1 MEPVETRRAAEPRY
15 GIAAYGLRDL
25 THWGPIWA
33 GVIGSFAVLIL
44 LTLLGLG
51 IGLATIDPAA
61 VIGIGEPAFIWG
73 AIILL
78 LSYFVGGWIAGRTS
92 SYRGTTT
99 SAFFLGSLV
108 WALSV
113 VLLVLA
119 TTLGFAG
126 VLGAVVAPFNLVLA
140 PGVTP
145 AQAIAA
151 AATTA
156 IWSFLV
162 LLIAWAVA
170 FGGAYV
176 GTKSMISE
184 EEYGQFGERR
194 YR

>member
-1 MEPVETRRAAEPRY
+1 MEPVETRGAMEPEY
-15 GIAAYGLRDL
+15 GVATFNMRDL
-25 THWGPIWA
+25 THWGPVWA
-33 GVIGSFAVLIL
+33 GVIGGFAVLIL

-51 IGLATIDPAA
+51 IGLATIDPTAGAA
-61 VIGIGEPAFIWG
+61 GVGTAAFIWG

-78 LSYFVGGWIAGRTS
+78 VSYFVGGWIAGRTS

-140 PGVTP
+140 PGVSP
-145 AQAIAA
+145 AQAIATA
-151 AATTA
+151 ASTA
-156 IWSFLV
+156 IWSFIV

-176 GTKSMISE
+176 GTKSMVME
-184 EEYGQFGERR
+184 REYGEYRER
-194 YR
+194 